1 MSLGSDGSNLHYSY
15 SDVWQ
20 GGLMRRG
27 MYGLGALFLLAVGVG
42 GFTRSHLQ
50 AVQAGQYAT
59 EAEVLLKI
67 QPLGNMVEALAAV
80 GRRSEEK
87 ALPTSR
93 TLTVATGRNNQ
104 RDSIPTGQGSV
115 HSLIELQNGELISGG
130 SDGTLRRWRDGQ
142 AVGAAITNG
151 QSSVV
156 SDETLGSKHKFI
168 TNASGKI
175 AGINNLRIGDKQ
187 YNVKFDS
194 GSFDNLYM
202 DWNLNP
208 PFKRWPFPPFDE
220 SGELTKAMNII
231 NATLNSLDRIPQSVG
246 DDLQPRSNMPPA
258 IGKAPALVMNHI
270 YCIPLHFI
278 ITERTYK
285 VKSDPVA
292 SVRSLCSS
300 YNFPKPLAW
309 DVNLFSEIGT
319 GVFVVYAQIS
329 LIE

>member
-1 MSLGSDGSNLHYSY
+1 
-15 SDVWQ
+15 
-20 GGLMRRG
+20 

-130 SDGTLRRWRDGQ
+130 SDGTLRRWRNGQ

-151 QSSVV
+151 QSPVV

-175 AGINNLRIGDKQ
+175 AGIDNLRIGDKQ
-187 YNVKFDS
+187 FNVKFES

-208 PFKRWPFPPFDE
+208 PFKRWPFPRFDE
-220 SGELTKAMNII
+220 SGELTKAINII
-231 NATLNSLDRIPQSVG
+231 NAALNSLDRIPQSVG
-246 DDLQPRSNMPPA
+246 DDLQPRGHMPPV
-258 IGKAPALVMNHI
+258 IGKAPALAMNHL
-270 YCIPLHFI
+270 YCIPLNYI

-285 VKSDPVA
+285 VKSDPVT
-292 SVRSLCSS
+292 SVRTLCSS

-309 DVNLFSEIGT
+309 DVSLFSEIGS
-319 GVFVVYAQIS
+319 GVLVVYAQIS

>member
-1 MSLGSDGSNLHYSY
+1 M
-15 SDVWQ
+15 
-20 GGLMRRG
+20 
-27 MYGLGALFLLAVGVG
+27 
-42 GFTRSHLQ
+42 
-50 AVQAGQYAT
+50 VQ
-59 EAEVLLKI
+59 
-67 QPLGNMVEALAAV
+67 ALAAV
-80 GRRSEEK
+80 GRRSEEN

-130 SDGTLRRWRDGQ
+130 ADGSLRRWRDGKPLGAAIPTGQGLVLSLIEQQKGELISGGSDGTLRRLRDGQ
-142 AVGAAITNG
+142 AVGAPITNG
-151 QSSVV
+151 QSPVV
-156 SDETLGSKHKFI
+156 SDATLGSKHKFI

-175 AGINNLRIGDKQ
+175 TGINNLRIGDKQ

-208 PFKRWPFPPFDE
+208 PFKRWPFPRFDE
-220 SGELTKAMNII
+220 SGELTKAMSII
-231 NATLNSLDRIPQSVG
+231 NVALNSLDRIPQSVG
-246 DDLQPRSNMPPA
+246 DDLQPRGNMPPA
-258 IGKAPALVMNHI
+258 IGKAPALAMNHV
-270 YCIPLHFI
+270 YCIPLDYI

-292 SVRSLCSS
+292 SVRTLCSS

-319 GVFVVYAQIS
+319 GVLVVYAQIS